1 MAITTTQ
8 LRSFLRKTTTTTTTT
23 TAIKSQLQISR
34 SRAGPP
40 LAGRLVQQTHY
51 YSPLPVRPTSK
62 ARKNQKKKL
71 PLPHEQQQPPT
82 WPTLPESIWS
92 PTSAHSFPWTEY
104 QSSTTVSP
112 ATAGVTNVATR
123 ECSSRLESL
132 EEVLGADHPATKLL
146 SQSAL
151 VMVRQLEMLNLLVGF
166 EQANR
171 YRILNPAG
179 HTLGFLLEEQ
189 QGPWKGALQRQL
201 LHTHRPIRASI
212 LDPHGHPILFFHRPF
227 NLLTS
232 KISVIDPI
240 SSDPHIH
247 PRVIGESQQEF
258 HLWRRRY
265 NLFSSRPSSLHP
277 NSSLHLQQFA
287 RIDAGF
293 LAWHFEARDQLNKP
307 LASISKDFT
316 GFAREIFTDTGQ
328 YVLRF
333 HPPNSLPLS
342 TDQRA
347 VILATAVS
355 IDFDY
360 FSHSHRGGLMPPIF
374 FGGGSSSDG
383 DF

>member
-62 ARKNQKKKL
+62 
-71 PLPHEQQQPPT
+71 
-82 WPTLPESIWS
+82 
-92 PTSAHSFPWTEY
+92 EY

-328 YVLRF
+328 
-333 HPPNSLPLS
+333 
-342 TDQRA
+342 
-347 VILATAVS
+347 
-355 IDFDY
+355 
-360 FSHSHRGGLMPPIF
+360 GGLMPPIF